1 MHMARYIDDIIYF
14 CEPFDRWH
22 AFHDMLCLS
31 KYNNGVVKTPER
43 VMAGRWQ
50 WSIGKVRRYLA
61 ELCQY
66 GALEQVKSGRNNILR
81 ISSEYLQDEQID
93 SKAQRLAH
101 WKEQV
106 VSYTKG
112 EEDQAIEQYITYW
125 GQFSN
130 ITKLYKF
137 EATPEYDIAP
147 TWARWMEKRKELQTT
162 KNNNNNG
169 RKKQH
174 AALSSAKSDEQRP
187 FTIGDFTN
195 KPAST
200 GEPGAEPGEAIG

>member
-1 MHMARYIDDIIYF
+1 MIRYIDDIIYYA
-14 CEPFDRWH
+14 EPFDRWH
-22 AFHDMLCLS
+22 AWHDLTILS
-31 KYNNGVVKTPER
+31 KYHNGIVNTPER
-43 VMAGRWQ
+43 VMASRWQ

-81 ISSEYLQDEQID
+81 IAQEYQAEQDQE

-106 VSYTKG
+106 ISYTKG
-112 EEDQAIEQYITYW
+112 EEEQAIEQYITYW

-130 ITKLYKF
+130 ITNLYKF

-147 TWARWMEKRKELQTT
+147 TWARWMEKRRELQTT

-169 RKKQH
+169 SKKQH
-174 AALSSAKSDEQRP
+174 AAPSSAKSNGDEP
-187 FTIGDFTN
+187 ITLGECEAYTSTTS
-195 KPAST
+195 KPASK
-200 GEPGAEPGEAIG
+200 

>member
-1 MHMARYIDDIIYF
+1 MIRYIDDIIYYA
-14 CEPFDRWH
+14 EPFDRWH
-22 AFHDMLCLS
+22 AWHDLTQLS
-31 KYNNGVVKTPER
+31 KYHNGIVKTPER
-43 VMAGRWQ
+43 VIASRWQ

-81 ISSEYLQDEQID
+81 IAQEYQAEEDQE

-106 VSYTKG
+106 ISFTDGAEQLAV
-112 EEDQAIEQYITYW
+112 EQYLTYW
-125 GQFSN
+125 GQYSN
-130 ITKLYKF
+130 ITQLYKW
-137 EATPEYDIAP
+137 EATPDYDIES

-169 RKKQH
+169 REKQH
-174 AALSSAKSDEQRP
+174 DAPRNTEGNANTP
-187 FTIGDFTN
+187 ITIGECEAYGASQPA
-195 KPAST
+195 PAS
-200 GEPGAEPGEAIG
+200 E

>member
-1 MHMARYIDDIIYF
+1 MSRYIDDIIYY

-22 AFHDMLCLS
+22 AWHDILSLS
-31 KYNNGVVKTPER
+31 KYNNGIVKTPER

-81 ISSEYLQDEQID
+81 IASEYLNDEQID
-93 SKAQRLAH
+93 SKAQRLAQ

-106 VSYTKG
+106 ISYTDG
-112 EEDQAIEQYITYW
+112 EEEQAIEQYISYW
-125 GQFSN
+125 GQYSN
-130 ITKLYKF
+130 ITQLYKW
-137 EATPEYDIAP
+137 EATPEYDIES

-162 KNNNNNG
+162 KLNNYG
-169 RKKQH
+169 RKERKRT
-174 AALSSAKSDEQRP
+174 ASSSTKSNGAEP
-187 FTIGDFTN
+187 FTIADFT
-195 KPAST
+195 T
-200 GEPGAEPGEAIG
+200 AEPGTAEPGRKQATA

>member
-1 MHMARYIDDIIYF
+1 MIRYIDDIIYYA
-14 CEPFDRWH
+14 EPFDRWH
-22 AFHDMLCLS
+22 AWHDLTQLS
-31 KYNNGVVKTPER
+31 KYHNGIVKTPER
-43 VMAGRWQ
+43 VMASRWQ

-81 ISSEYLQDEQID
+81 IAQEYQAEEYQE
-93 SKAQRLAH
+93 SKTQRLAH

-106 VSYTKG
+106 ISFTNGAEQLAV
-112 EEDQAIEQYITYW
+112 EQYITYW
-125 GQFSN
+125 SAYSN
-130 ITKLYKF
+130 ITNLFKF
-137 EATPEYDIAP
+137 ESQPEYDIES
-147 TWARWMEKRKELQTT
+147 TWVRWMEKRKELQTT
-162 KNNNNNG
+162 KINNNNG

-174 AALSSAKSDEQRP
+174 AAPSSTESNGERP

-200 GEPGAEPGEAIG
+200 GEPVAEPAETIG

>member
-1 MHMARYIDDIIYF
+1 MIRYIDDIIYYA
-14 CEPFDRWH
+14 EPFDRWH
-22 AFHDMLCLS
+22 AWHDLMQLS
-31 KYNNGVVKTPER
+31 KYHNCIVKTPER
-43 VMAGRWQ
+43 VMASRWQ

-81 ISSEYLQDEQID
+81 IAQEYQAEEDQEI
-93 SKAQRLAH
+93 KAQRLAH

-106 VSYTKG
+106 ISVTMG
-112 EEDQAIEQYITYW
+112 AEQLAVEQYITYW
-125 GQFSN
+125 SAYSN

-137 EATPEYDIAP
+137 EATPEYDIES

-162 KNNNNNG
+162 KNNNYNG

-174 AALSSAKSDEQRP
+174 AAPSSTESNGERP

-195 KPAST
+195 NPAST
-200 GEPGAEPGEAIG
+200 GEPVAEPAETIG